1 MGFYEN
7 KVFPVI
13 MEKQMSKDN
22 YKKERGKILSNAKGR
37 ILEIGFGT
45 GLNLPHYPEHI
56 KEIVALDINPG
67 MNDRAEARILETGLN
82 VEYHC
87 LNSESLPFETD
98 SFDSVVSTWTLC
110 SITYLNSALLEIRR
124 VLKPTGIFVFLEHG
138 FAEEAITQKLQDFF
152 TPIQKVLACGCHLN
166 REIDQLIEQAGFKIE
181 KLERFRFKKATTP
194 LASPM
199 YRGIASPV

>member
-13 MEKQMSKDN
+13 MEKQMSKDS
-22 YKKERGKILSNAKGR
+22 YKSERENILSNVKGR

-56 KEIVALDINPG
+56 KQIVALDINPG
-67 MNDRAEARILETGLN
+67 MNDRAQERILETGLN
-82 VEYHC
+82 VDYHC
-87 LNSESLPFETD
+87 LNSESLPFEND

-110 SITYLNSALLEIRR
+110 SITDLDSALSEIHR
-124 VLKPTGIFVFLEHG
+124 VLKPTGMFVFLEHG
-138 FAEEAITQKLQDFF
+138 FAEEAFTQKLQNFF

-181 KLERFRFKKATTP
+181 QLERFRFEKATTP